1 METSGKLT
9 KKEVVAA
16 FRTRAILAAAR
27 RVLEER
33 GLEAATMDEIA
44 AAAGVAKGTIYLYF
58 QGKEGLIRAL
68 VSHACEDM
76 LMDLGTI
83 VEGEAAPEEKL
94 NQALALFLDHLEN
107 ERLWLPL
114 YIRNVQGDQAGLKGP
129 VRLALD
135 LEDRFMALLT
145 RLFAEGMAA
154 GQFLETDPRLLAF
167 LLRGLI
173 RAVAYY
179 QWANQGK
186 SVVQEALPVVRA
198 LLSAGLFKPGHSS
211 GKVSSQ

>member
-33 GLEAATMDEIA
+33 GLEAATMDDIA

-58 QGKEGLIRAL
+58 QGKEGLIRTL

-76 LMDLGTI
+76 LADLGTI
-83 VEGEAAPEEKL
+83 VEGEAAPAEKL
-94 NQALALFLDHLEN
+94 NQAVALFLDHLEN
-107 ERLWLPL
+107 ERLYLPL
-114 YIRNVQGDQAGLKGP
+114 YIRNVQGGQAGMKGP

-173 RAVAYY
+173 RAVGYY
-179 QWANQGK
+179 QWTNQGK
-186 SVVQEALPVVRA
+186 SVVQEALPVVSA